1 MHNKLMKSSVFFIS
15 VFCLCLMSCEDN
27 NQYKSDLKNPDLFSS
42 AVKDLQDVIVYDIF
56 SPPVASRIYMYPT
69 IASYSVIQKQY
80 PDAFNSLA
88 GQLNGLEELP
98 SPNHKDINYE
108 LASLHAF
115 YEISK
120 LLIYSE
126 EQLLNKRNKLYDSL
140 RQRGLSDRTFTAS
153 VDYGTEVAD
162 HISKWAEKDFY
173 KQSRSY
179 PQYSIIDEPQFWKPT
194 PPNYMAGIEPHWNK
208 IRTLVLD
215 SSDQFRPKP
224 PLDFSLKEG
233 SPFMDQLLES
243 YEVGGSHNSKRV
255 DIAKFWDCNPYVAL
269 QQGHVMYAN
278 KKITPGGHWMGITGI
293 ASKKAK
299 LDFSETVNAFTQ
311 VSISIF
317 DSFII
322 CWDEKWK
329 TIVVRPETLINNHID
344 REWKP
349 LLQTPPF
356 PEYTSG
362 HSVISASAA
371 VVLTDIFGDDFN
383 FVDTTEMEYGLPSR
397 EFKSFF
403 QASEEA
409 AISRLYGGIHYRMA
423 IDEGYNQGLEVG
435 NYILNNLNTKKN

>member
-1 MHNKLMKSSVFFIS
+1 MHNKLMKSSVFFIC

-179 PQYSIIDEPQFWKPT
+179 PQ
-194 PPNYMAGIEPHWNK
+194 
-208 IRTLVLD
+208 
-215 SSDQFRPKP
+215 
-224 PLDFSLKEG
+224 
-233 SPFMDQLLES
+233 
-243 YEVGGSHNSKRV
+243 
-255 DIAKFWDCNPYVAL
+255 
-269 QQGHVMYAN
+269 
-278 KKITPGGHWMGITGI
+278 
-293 ASKKAK
+293 
-299 LDFSETVNAFTQ
+299 
-311 VSISIF
+311 
-317 DSFII
+317 
-322 CWDEKWK
+322 
-329 TIVVRPETLINNHID
+329 
-344 REWKP
+344 
-349 LLQTPPF
+349 
-356 PEYTSG
+356 
-362 HSVISASAA
+362 
-371 VVLTDIFGDDFN
+371 
-383 FVDTTEMEYGLPSR
+383 
-397 EFKSFF
+397 
-403 QASEEA
+403 
-409 AISRLYGGIHYRMA
+409 
-423 IDEGYNQGLEVG
+423 
-435 NYILNNLNTKKN
+435 